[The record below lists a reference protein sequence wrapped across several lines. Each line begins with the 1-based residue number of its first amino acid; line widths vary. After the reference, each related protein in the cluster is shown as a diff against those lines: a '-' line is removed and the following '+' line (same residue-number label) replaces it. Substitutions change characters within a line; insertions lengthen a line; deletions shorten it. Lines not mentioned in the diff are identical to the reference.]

1 MALINDGTVQ
11 YGSRVLTINSVSYI
25 AEQIEVRRPTVII
38 ERRSELNAPNGQVQ
52 TDDFVTGTATLQLA
66 SGSIVIPENGLTFS
80 TTFVTAIGAETF
92 FLSEI
97 GQPESQGDAKKVTI
111 SFRKKYNA

>member
-11 YGSRVLTINSVSYI
+11 YGSRVLTINSVTYI
-25 AEQIEVRRPTVII
+25 AEQIEVRRPTIII

-66 SGSIVIPENGLTFS
+66 SGATIIPDNGDTFS
-80 TTFVTAIGAETF
+80 TTFDASSETF
-92 FLSEI
+92 FLSEV
-97 GQPESQGDAKKVTI
+97 GQAESQGDAKKVSI